1 MNRGARRLTL
11 FDGPDDYRV
20 FVEVLEQATRRL
32 SMRLLCWVAMP
43 NHWHLVL
50 WPEDDEDLSMFMAW
64 MTSTHSRR
72 WHLAHKTVGTGTIYQ
87 GRFKAIPVR
96 DDRHF
101 LIVCR
106 YVERNPVRAQLVEK
120 AEEWDWGS
128 ASKRSAATG
137 PRTHE
142 WPVPRP
148 ESWGDESAA
157 EATAELGPLRK
168 AIRRGI
174 PFGPDS
180 WRDQTA
186 TQLGWQMGVRSRGR
200 PRGTGGVGKK

>member
-11 FDGPDDYRV
+11 FDGPDDYRA

-106 YVERNPVRAQLVEK
+106 YVELNLVRAQLVEK

-137 PRTHE
+137 LRTHE

-148 ESWGDESAA
+148 ETWGDESAA

-180 WRDQTA
+180 WREQTA